1 MKAKSILFV
10 EDNLEILE
18 NTLEILELNGFRAIG
33 AYNGVEGMELAIK
46 HRPDLVI
53 SDIQI
58 PKMDGYGLLEKLR
71 QHPQTARIPFIFLS
85 ASAQREDIEK
95 GRISGA
101 DAYLVKPVSADD
113 LLSAINNI
121 LTA

>member
-18 NTLEILELNGFRAIG
+18 NTLEILQLNGFNTFG
-33 AYNGVEGMELAIK
+33 AYNGVEGLELAIL
-46 HRPDLVI
+46 HQPDLVI

-58 PKMDGYGLLEKLR
+58 PKMDGYAMLEKLR
-71 QHPQTARIPFIFLS
+71 QHPETAHIPFIFLS

-95 GRISGA
+95 GRMSGA
-101 DAYLVKPVSADD
+101 DAYLVKPVSSQE
-113 LLSAINNI
+113 LLLAISRI
-121 LTA
+121 LQT

>member
-33 AYNGVEGMELAIK
+33 AYSGVEGMELAIK